1 MLNSNRLVPALGY
14 CDPPS
19 PEATLQALSRL
30 TRSRDFRP
38 GQRMAART
46 LGTVIDRLRQ
56 LEPRPLHIHAHGP
69 HSHGCRRVWFAIHL
83 SSALHA
89 QELLPRLLWVRRQH
103 RRHNLAEQLLRLCM
117 RHPGAYETLHV
128 GAECETG
135 LATMPTRTR
144 SRPGLGVSRRANST
158 QL

>member
-14 CDPPS
+14 CNPPS

-30 TRSRDFRP
+30 TRSRDVRP

-56 LEPRPLHIHAHGP
+56 LEPRPLHIHAHEP
-69 HSHGCRRVWFAIHL
+69 HSHGRRRVWFAIRL

-89 QELLPRLLWVRRQH
+89 QEFLPRLLWVPRQPRRS
-103 RRHNLAEQLLRLCM
+103 NLAEQVLQLCI
-117 RHPGAYETLHV
+117 RHPGAYQRLHV

-135 LATMPTRTR
+135 LATMSTRTR
-144 SRPGLGVSRRANST
+144 SGPGLSVSRSAKSNR
-158 QL
+158 L